1 MMVEGEKLSRAEKAK
16 KQFEKGFHCAPA
28 VLSTYSEQF
37 GLEKAL
43 ALRIASGFGAGIGRM
58 GRTCGAVTGA
68 LMVIGLKHGQV
79 NSTDEEASQRTYTL
93 VKEFIDRF
101 TTLRGSIECKELIG
115 YDLSDSKELS
125 LARDSGVFQNKCP
138 SFVYDAA
145 SILEE
150 VLNLR

>member
-1 MMVEGEKLSRAEKAK
+1 MVEGENLNRAEQAK
-16 KQFEKGFHCAPA
+16 KQFENGFHCAPA
-28 VLSTYSEQF
+28 VLSTYSEHF

-43 ALRIASGFGAGIGRM
+43 ALKIASGFGAGIGRI

-79 NSTDEEASQRTYTL
+79 NSADEEASQRTYTL

-101 TTLRGSIECKELIG
+101 TTLHGSIECRELIG

-125 LARDSGVFQNKCP
+125 LARNSGVFQNKCP